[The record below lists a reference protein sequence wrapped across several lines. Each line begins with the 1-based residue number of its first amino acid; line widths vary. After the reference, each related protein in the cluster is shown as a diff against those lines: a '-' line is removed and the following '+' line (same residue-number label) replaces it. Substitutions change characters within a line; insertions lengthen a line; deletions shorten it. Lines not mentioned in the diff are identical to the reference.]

1 MGPGPDGQT
10 SHSVWRV
17 QSEAAT
23 IGAVLVLLD
32 DQAGP
37 REALAHALRA
47 SHLSVAG
54 TARSVETA
62 ADLFR
67 HVGFDTALVC
77 ARTDAAARRIGRELA
92 ATCDVAI
99 VLYAQGDD
107 LREISAAFDEGVRG
121 AIARAAPLDELVRA
135 LHHIHTGATY
145 RDPRLTEPRRR
156 FEGTG
161 HRPLSP
167 REREAL
173 SCVAEGATTS
183 EVGERLGVSE
193 ETARTLLRRG
203 AAKLGARTRAQAV
216 AVAFARGELAP
227 AEVD

>member
-1 MGPGPDGQT
+1 M
-10 SHSVWRV
+10 
-17 QSEAAT
+17 
-23 IGAVLVLLD
+23 LVLID

-47 SHLSVAG
+47 AHLQIAG

-62 ADLFR
+62 ADLHR
-67 HVGFDTALVC
+67 HVGFDLALVC
-77 ARTDAAARRIGRELA
+77 ARTDSAARRLGREVA
-92 ATCDVAI
+92 ATTGVGI

-107 LREISAAFDEGVRG
+107 LREIAAAFDEGVRG

-135 LHHIHTGATY
+135 LHHISSGATY

-156 FEGTG
+156 FETGG

-173 SCVAEGATTS
+173 GCVAEGATIG

-216 AVAFARGELAP
+216 AVAYARGELAP
-227 AEVD
+227 VDVD

>member
-1 MGPGPDGQT
+1 MM
-10 SHSVWRV
+10 
-17 QSEAAT
+17 
-23 IGAVLVLLD
+23 VLVLVLID

-47 SHLSVAG
+47 AHLQIAG

-62 ADLFR
+62 SDLHR
-67 HVGFDTALVC
+67 HVGFDLALVC
-77 ARTDAAARRIGRELA
+77 ARTDAAARRLGREITA
-92 ATCDVAI
+92 ATGVSI

-107 LREISAAFDEGVRG
+107 LREIAAAFDEGVRG

-135 LHHIHTGATY
+135 LHHISTGATY

-156 FEGTG
+156 FESGG

-173 SCVAEGATTS
+173 GCVAEGATTS

-216 AVAFARGELAP
+216 AVAYARGELAP
-227 AEVD
+227 VDAD

>member
-1 MGPGPDGQT
+1 M
-10 SHSVWRV
+10 
-17 QSEAAT
+17 
-23 IGAVLVLLD
+23 LVLID

-37 REALAHALRA
+37 REALAHALR
-47 SHLSVAG
+47 SSQLQVAG

-62 ADLFR
+62 LDLHR
-67 HVGFDTALVC
+67 HVGFDLALVC
-77 ARTDAAARRIGRELA
+77 ARTDATARRLGRELA
-92 ATCDVAI
+92 AATRASI

-107 LREISAAFDEGVRG
+107 LHEISAAFDEGVRG

-135 LHHIHTGATY
+135 LHRIASGTTY

-156 FEGTG
+156 FDGG
-161 HRPLSP
+161 GPRPLSP

-173 SCVAEGATTS
+173 TCVADGATTS

-193 ETARTLLRRG
+193 ETARTLLRRA

-216 AVAFARGELAP
+216 AVAYARGELAP
-227 AEVD
+227 VEAE

>member
-1 MGPGPDGQT
+1 MD
-10 SHSVWRV
+10 R
-17 QSEAAT
+17 
-23 IGAVLVLLD
+23 VLVLID

-47 SHLSVAG
+47 AHLQIAG
-54 TARSVETA
+54 TARSAETA
-62 ADLFR
+62 ADLHR
-67 HVGFDTALVC
+67 HVGFDLALVC
-77 ARTDAAARRIGRELA
+77 GRTDAAARRLGREIA
-92 ATCDVAI
+92 QSIGVSI

-107 LREISAAFDEGVRG
+107 LREIAAAFDEGIRG

-135 LHHIHTGATY
+135 LHHISTGATY

-156 FEGTG
+156 FDGGG

-173 SCVAEGATTS
+173 GCVAEGATTS

-216 AVAFARGELAP
+216 AVAYARGELTP
-227 AEVD
+227 VDVD

>member
-1 MGPGPDGQT
+1 MG
-10 SHSVWRV
+10 S
-17 QSEAAT
+17 
-23 IGAVLVLLD
+23 VLVLID

-47 SHLSVAG
+47 AGIQISG
-54 TARSVETA
+54 TARSAETA
-62 ADLFR
+62 LDLYR
-67 HVGFDTALVC
+67 HVGFSMALVSG
-77 ARTDAAARRIGRELA
+77 RTDAAARRLGREVSA
-92 ATCDVAI
+92 SCNAAI
-99 VLYAQGDD
+99 VLYAHGDD
-107 LREISAAFDEGVRG
+107 LREIGAAFEEGARG

-135 LHHIHTGATY
+135 LHHIAAGTPY

-156 FEGTG
+156 FDQAG

-173 SCVAEGATTS
+173 TWVAHGATTS

-216 AVAFARGELAP
+216 AVAYSRGELGKDDL
-227 AEVD
+227 VD

>member
-1 MGPGPDGQT
+1 MRP
-10 SHSVWRV
+10 
-17 QSEAAT
+17 
-23 IGAVLVLLD
+23 VLVLID

-47 SHLSVAG
+47 AHLQIAG

-62 ADLFR
+62 ADLHR
-67 HVGFDTALVC
+67 HVGFDLALVC
-77 ARTDAAARRIGRELA
+77 ARTDAAARRLGREITA
-92 ATCDVAI
+92 STGVAI

-107 LREISAAFDEGVRG
+107 LREIAAAFDEGVRG

-135 LHHIHTGATY
+135 LHHISTGATY

-156 FEGTG
+156 FESGG

-173 SCVAEGATTS
+173 GCVAEGATTS

-216 AVAFARGELAP
+216 AVAYARGELAP
-227 AEVD
+227 VDAD